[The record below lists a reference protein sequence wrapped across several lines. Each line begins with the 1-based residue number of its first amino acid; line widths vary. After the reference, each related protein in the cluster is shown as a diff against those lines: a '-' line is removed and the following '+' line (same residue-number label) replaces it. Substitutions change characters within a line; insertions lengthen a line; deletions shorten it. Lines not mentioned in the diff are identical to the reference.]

1 MKKIF
6 SLSALLTICFMLVTI
21 VVSAVEE
28 YGSEHQ
34 IINPD
39 ESFSYTSLGYLPTSY
54 YALTK
59 VNGVWGT
66 MDMSMQV
73 QKRVLLVYMNV
84 TSWNQSFSTVN
95 TYAKHIGTTTSNVTR
110 TYWTKTN
117 SGVLGYGYLQGG
129 YSY

>member
-6 SLSALLTICFMLVTI
+6 SLSALLTICFILVTI
-21 VVSAVEE
+21 VVSADEE
-28 YGSEHQ
+28 YGSEYQ
-34 IINPD
+34 IINQN
-39 ESFSYTSLGYLPTSY
+39 ESFSYTSLGYLPTAY
-54 YALTK
+54 YVLTK
-59 VNGVWGT
+59 VNRVWGT
-66 MDMSMQV
+66 MDMSTRV
-73 QKRVLLVYMNV
+73 QKRVLLIYTDVI
-84 TSWNQSFSTVN
+84 SWNQSLSTAN